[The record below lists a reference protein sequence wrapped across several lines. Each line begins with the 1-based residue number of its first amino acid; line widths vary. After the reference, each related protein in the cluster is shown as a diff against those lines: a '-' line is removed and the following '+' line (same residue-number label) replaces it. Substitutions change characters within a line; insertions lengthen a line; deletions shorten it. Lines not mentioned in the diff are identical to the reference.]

1 MLVKLLKL
9 IKSRKET
16 VALLAV
22 FLALLIAALLVGF
35 KDNIPG
41 IVLSYLAAIVLVFLL
56 TLNWHEVRKFL
67 ILLGASIA
75 GFLVFLWLNNA
86 FSALGGTTGDSTI
99 LSSLLEFVR
108 VVFFYI
114 IVFICPVCW
123 VVGAGGSVMMFI
135 RRKKT
140 RL

>member
-1 MLVKLLKL
+1 MLEKLLKL
-9 IKSRKET
+9 IKSRKEA
-16 VALLAV
+16 VALVAV
-22 FLALLIAALLVGF
+22 FLVLLIAALLVGF

-56 TLNWHEVRKFL
+56 TLNWHEVKKFL
-67 ILLGASIA
+67 ILLGASVA
-75 GFLVFLWLNNA
+75 GFLVFIWLHNVLD
-86 FSALGGTTGDSTI
+86 ALGVTVGDGNI
-99 LSSLLEFVR
+99 LSYLLEFVR

-123 VVGAGGSVMMFI
+123 VVGVAGSAMVFI

>member
-1 MLVKLLKL
+1 MLVKLLNF

-35 KDNIPG
+35 KDSITG
-41 IVLSYLAAIVLVFLL
+41 IVLSYLVAIVLVFLL
-56 TLNWHEVRKFL
+56 TLNWQGVKKFL
-67 ILLGASIA
+67 ILLGASVA
-75 GFLVFLWLNNA
+75 GFFVFLWLSNVLD
-86 FSALGGTTGDSTI
+86 ALGVTSGDGTI
-99 LSSLLEFVR
+99 LSSLLEFLR

>member
-1 MLVKLLKL
+1 MVKLLKL

-35 KDNIPG
+35 KDSVTG
-41 IVLSYLAAIVLVFLL
+41 IVLSYLATIVLVFLL
-56 TLNWHEVRKFL
+56 TFNWHEVKKFL

-75 GFLVFLWLNNA
+75 GFLVFIWLHNVLDA
-86 FSALGGTTGDSTI
+86 MGVTTGDGTI
-99 LSSLLEFVR
+99 LSSLLGFVR

-123 VVGAGGSVMMFI
+123 VVGAAGSVMVFI